1 LGHSSLMTD
10 LWFLRNRVHIHI
22 SGLQTDGAFA
32 LLEST
37 GPAGDHTPLHVHH
50 LDDESFYVLDGQLTL
65 WAGDEK
71 HVLRAGDSVFA
82 PRGIP
87 HTLRV
92 DSDARWLVTSTP
104 AGFEAFV
111 RSVGTP
117 DPGPLPSP
125 DELARIAAQHGIEIL
140 GPPGML
146 PAELGARA
154 A

>member
-1 LGHSSLMTD
+1 MTD
-10 LWFLRNRVHIHI
+10 IWFLRNRVRFHI
-22 SGLQTDGAFA
+22 SARQTDGAFA

-50 LDDESFYVLDGQLTL
+50 LDDEGFYVLEGEITL

-71 HVLRAGDSVFA
+71 HVLRAGESILA
-82 PRGIP
+82 PRGVP

-92 DSDARWLVTSTP
+92 GDRDARWLVTSTP

-111 RSVGTP
+111 RAAGSTEP
-117 DPGPLPSP
+117 QAALPSP
-125 DELARIAAQHGIEIL
+125 DELTRVASEHGIEIL

-146 PAELGARA
+146 PADLQDRA

>member
-1 LGHSSLMTD
+1 MTD
-10 LWFLRNRVHIHI
+10 LWFLRNRVHVHI

-50 LDDESFYVLDGQLTL
+50 LDDEGFYVLDGQLTL
-65 WAGDEK
+65 WAGDDTQ
-71 HVLRAGDSVFA
+71 VLRAGDSILA
-82 PRGIP
+82 PRGVP

-92 DSDARWLVTSTP
+92 DTDARWLVTSTP

-111 RSVGTP
+111 RAVGAP
-117 DPGPLPSP
+117 EPPSSLPAP
-125 DELARIAAQHGIEIL
+125 DELARVAAQHAIEIL

-146 PAELGARA
+146 PSELEARA

>member
-1 LGHSSLMTD
+1 MTD
-10 LWFLRNRVHIHI
+10 LWFLRNRVHFHI
-22 SGLQTDGAFA
+22 SGLETEGAFA

-50 LDDESFYVLDGQLTL
+50 VDDEAFYVLDGQLTL

-92 DSDARWLVTSTP
+92 DEDARWLVTSTP

-111 RSVGTP
+111 RAVGTP
-117 DPGPLPSP
+117 DPAPLPSP
-125 DELARIAAQHGIEIL
+125 EELARIAAQHGIEIL

-146 PAELGARA
+146 PSELQSRA

>member
-1 LGHSSLMTD
+1 
-10 LWFLRNRVHIHI
+10 
-22 SGLQTDGAFA
+22 
-32 LLEST
+32 
-37 GPAGDHTPLHVHH
+37 
-50 LDDESFYVLDGQLTL
+50 
-65 WAGDEK
+65 
-71 HVLRAGDSVFA
+71 VLRAGDSVFA

-111 RSVGTP
+111 RAVGTP
-117 DPGPLPSP
+117 DPASLPAP
-125 DELARIAAQHGIEIL
+125 EEVARTAAQHGIEIL

-146 PAELGARA
+146 PSELAARA

>member
-1 LGHSSLMTD
+1 MTD
-10 LWFLRNRVHIHI
+10 IWFLRNRVRVHI
-22 SGLQTDGAFA
+22 SGSDTDGSFA

-50 LDDESFYVLDGQLTL
+50 HDDEGFYVLDGELTL
-65 WAGDEK
+65 WADDEQ
-71 HVLRAGDSVFA
+71 HVLRAGESILA
-82 PRGIP
+82 PRGVP

-92 DSDARWLVTSTP
+92 GDRDARWLVTSTP

-111 RSVGTP
+111 RAVGSTEP
-117 DPGPLPSP
+117 QAALPSP
-125 DELARIAAQHGIEIL
+125 EELTRVASEHRIEIL

-146 PAELGARA
+146 PADLQDRA

>member
-1 LGHSSLMTD
+1 MTD

-22 SGLQTDGAFA
+22 SGLETEGGFA

-50 LDDESFYVLDGQLTL
+50 LDDEGFYVLDGRLTL
-65 WAGDEK
+65 WAGDDE
-71 HVLRAGDSVFA
+71 HVLRPGDSILA
-82 PRGIP
+82 PRGVP

-92 DSDARWLVTSTP
+92 DEDARWLVTSSP

-111 RSVGTP
+111 RAVGTP
-117 DPGPLPSP
+117 DPAPLPTP
-125 DELARIAAQHGIEIL
+125 DELARTAAQHGIDIL

-146 PAELGARA
+146 PSKLDAKA

>member
-1 LGHSSLMTD
+1 MTD
-10 LWFLRNRVHIHI
+10 IWFLRNRVHIHI
-22 SGLQTDGAFA
+22 SGLETDGTFA

-50 LDDESFYVLDGQLTL
+50 LDDEAFYVLDGQLTL

-111 RSVGTP
+111 RAVGTTTP
-117 DPGPLPSP
+117 PTSLPAP
-125 DELARIAAQHGIEIL
+125 DELARTAAQHGIEIL

-146 PAELGARA
+146 PSELAARA

>member
-1 LGHSSLMTD
+1 MTD

-50 LDDESFYVLDGQLTL
+50 LDDEGFYVLDGQLTL
-65 WAGDEK
+65 WAGDDK
-71 HVLRAGDSVFA
+71 HVLRAGESVLA
-82 PRGIP
+82 PRGVP

-92 DSDARWLVTSTP
+92 DSDARWLVTSAP

-111 RSVGTP
+111 RAVGTP
-117 DPGPLPSP
+117 APGPLPSL
-125 DELARIAAQHGIEIL
+125 DELARTAAQHAIEIL

-146 PAELGARA
+146 PTELRARA

>member
-1 LGHSSLMTD
+1 MTD

-22 SGLQTDGAFA
+22 SGLQTDGALA

-50 LDDESFYVLDGQLTL
+50 LDDEGFDVLDGQLTL
-65 WAGDEK
+65 WAGDDT
-71 HVLRAGDSVFA
+71 HVLRAGDSILA
-82 PRGIP
+82 PRGVP

-92 DSDARWLVTSTP
+92 DTDARWLVTSTP

-111 RSVGTP
+111 RSVGSPTP
-117 DPGPLPSP
+117 PSSLPAP

-146 PAELGARA
+146 PGELQARA